1 MNNKPPSIDLARTT
15 LAILFICLLIITSL
29 WILRPFLPALIWAT
43 MIVVATWPL
52 MLKVQERLR
61 GKRSLAVLVMTL
73 AMMVVFIIPFA
84 LAIGTIL
91 ENADQIVGWAK
102 AMVHFSLPPP
112 PAWLENLPMLGS
124 YLSKIWAQLAAMP
137 AEEFGGRLS
146 PHLGRVLTW
155 FAGQAGSIGMMF
167 VHIML
172 TLALAAMLYA
182 GGEKAG
188 GGVVRFAR
196 RVAGKTGENSV
207 LLAAHAIRAV
217 ALGVVVTALVQ
228 SILAGIGLVI
238 VGMPYATLLTALIF
252 MCAVAQIGSAPVLI
266 AATVWLFYTGDEI
279 WGTALLVW
287 TIFLSSL
294 DNLLRPILI
303 RRGANL
309 PLMLIFAGVI
319 GGLLAFGVKG
329 LFIGPVI
336 LAVSYTLL
344 FTWVDED
351 FASADPPDPI
361 RPSNDNEPPSPPPPP
376 GQPLS
381 ADQSQ
386 K

>member
-1 MNNKPPSIDLARTT
+1 MNDRLQSIDLARTT
-15 LAILFICLLIITSL
+15 LAILFICALIITSL

-43 MIVVATWPL
+43 MIVVATWPV

-73 AMMVVFIIPFA
+73 AMLVVFIIPFA

-91 ENADQIVGWAK
+91 ENADQVIRWARIL
-102 AMVHFSLPPP
+102 VHVTFPPP
-112 PAWLENLPMLGS
+112 PPWLENVPLLGS
-124 YLSKIWAQLAAMP
+124 YLTNIWAQLAAMP
-137 AEEFGGRLS
+137 AEELGGRLS

-155 FAGQAGSIGMMF
+155 FASQAGTIGMMF
-167 VHIML
+167 VHILL
-172 TLALAAMLYA
+172 TLALATFLYA
-182 GGEKAG
+182 RGEKTG

-207 LLAAHAIRAV
+207 YLAAQAIRAV

-228 SILAGIGLVI
+228 AILAGIGLII
-238 VGMPYATLLTALIF
+238 VGMPYTTLLTALVF
-252 MCAVAQIGSAPVLI
+252 MFAVAQIGSAPVLL
-266 AATVWLFYTGDEI
+266 AGTVWLFYTGDQV

-303 RRGANL
+303 KRGANL

-351 FASADPPDPI
+351 LPTSSQNPPVIPHPAEENSPA
-361 RPSNDNEPPSPPPPP
+361 PSQE
-376 GQPLS
+376 
-381 ADQSQ
+381 
-386 K
+386 